1 MLPFLQ
7 PKKMAGIIMAK
18 VKPEGGMEVQ
28 GEEGEMHPGYL
39 AAAEALISAIH
50 SKDATNVAKVLQEFF
65 EMADSESQGE
75 D

>member
-18 VKPEGGMEVQ
+18 VKPEGGVETT
-28 GEEGEMHPGYL
+28 GEEGEMDHGFL

-50 SKDATNVAKVLQEFF
+50 SKDAGAVAKALHEAF
-65 EMADSESQGE
+65 EIADAMPHEEG
-75 D
+75 